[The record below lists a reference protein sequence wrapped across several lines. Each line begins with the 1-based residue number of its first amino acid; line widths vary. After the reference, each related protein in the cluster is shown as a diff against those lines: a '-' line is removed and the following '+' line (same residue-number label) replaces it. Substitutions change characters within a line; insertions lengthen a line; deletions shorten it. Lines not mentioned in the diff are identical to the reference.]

1 MKRLAWISLAL
12 LVALPLLA
20 QRGENFR
27 RRNPM
32 EQVQNMLTEAGVPLS
47 EQQQEAL
54 QAILQEQRR
63 AFMESREQ
71 FRQRRREGGQESGE
85 ERGREGGGNRG
96 RDSGGERR
104 GAFGR
109 GGGPGEAMQ
118 DKIRS
123 VLTAEQI
130 AVWDNYR
137 NDQIRRRGGY
147 PALRLML
154 EEIGVPLTAVQ
165 QEQLQAEFR
174 DYNQQRRLLRR
185 EGEQVSPPELEK
197 LESRHLSKVIRVLD
211 AEQRRA
217 LIQSRRKARG
227 RQSE

>member
-96 RDSGGERR
+96 RDGGGERR

-109 GGGPGEAMQ
+109 GGGPA
-118 DKIRS
+118 KRC
-123 VLTAEQI
+123 
-130 AVWDNYR
+130 
-137 NDQIRRRGGY
+137 
-147 PALRLML
+147 
-154 EEIGVPLTAVQ
+154 
-165 QEQLQAEFR
+165 
-174 DYNQQRRLLRR
+174 
-185 EGEQVSPPELEK
+185 
-197 LESRHLSKVIRVLD
+197 
-211 AEQRRA
+211 
-217 LIQSRRKARG
+217 RKKYGA
-227 RQSE
+227 S

>member
-1 MKRLAWISLAL
+1 MKRLAWLSLAL

-32 EQVQNMLTEAGVPLS
+32 EQVQNMLTEAGVPLNQ
-47 EQQQEAL
+47 QQQEAL

-71 FRQRRREGGQESGE
+71 FRERRQQG
-85 ERGREGGGNRG
+85 
-96 RDSGGERR
+96 GGERR
-104 GAFGR
+104 GGFGGR
-109 GGGPGEAMQ
+109 GGFGEAMQ
-118 DKIRS
+118 EKIRS

-137 NDQIRRRGGY
+137 TEQIRRRGGY

-154 EEIGVPLTAVQ
+154 EEVGAPLTTVQ

-185 EGEQVSPPELEK
+185 EGEQAGPAKLKELEDQ
-197 LESRHLSKVIRVLD
+197 HLSKLIQVLE

-217 LIQSRRKARG
+217 LIQSRRKAKG
-227 RQSE
+227 QQSE

>member
-1 MKRLAWISLAL
+1 MKRLPWISLAL

-20 QRGENFR
+20 QRGENFP

-32 EQVQNMLTEAGVPLS
+32 EQVQNMLAEAGVPLS

-54 QAILQEQRR
+54 QEILQEQRR

-71 FRQRRREGGQESGE
+71 FRQRRREGG
-85 ERGREGGGNRG
+85 GNRR
-96 RDSGGERR
+96 RDGGGERR
-104 GAFGR
+104 GAFG
-109 GGGPGEAMQ
+109 GGGGVGEAMQ
-118 DKIRS
+118 EKIRS

-154 EEIGVPLTAVQ
+154 EEVGVPLTTVQ

-174 DYNQQRRLLRR
+174 DYNRQRRLLRR
-185 EGEQVSPPELEK
+185 EGEQAGPPKLKK
-197 LESRHLSKVIRVLD
+197 LESQHLSKVIQVLD
-211 AEQRRA
+211 VEQRRA

>member
-47 EQQQEAL
+47 EEQQQTL
-54 QAILQEQRR
+54 QSIIEEQRR
-63 AFMESREQ
+63 AFQEQ
-71 FRQRRREGGQESGE
+71 FRQRRQ
-85 ERGREGGGNRG
+85 EGGGERG
-96 RDSGGERR
+96 GQRR
-104 GAFGR
+104 GAFGGR
-109 GGGPGEAMQ
+109 GRFGEAMQ
-118 DKIRS
+118 EKIRS

-130 AVWDNYR
+130 DVWDKYR
-137 NDQIRRRGGY
+137 TEQIRRRGGY

-154 EEIGVPLTAVQ
+154 EEVGAPLTSVQ
-165 QEQLQAEFR
+165 EEQLQAEFR
-174 DYNQQRRLLRR
+174 AYNRQRRQLRGK
-185 EGEQVSPPELEK
+185 GEQADPTELPE
-197 LESRHLSKVIRVLD
+197 LESRHLSKVIKLLD

-227 RQSE
+227 EQSE